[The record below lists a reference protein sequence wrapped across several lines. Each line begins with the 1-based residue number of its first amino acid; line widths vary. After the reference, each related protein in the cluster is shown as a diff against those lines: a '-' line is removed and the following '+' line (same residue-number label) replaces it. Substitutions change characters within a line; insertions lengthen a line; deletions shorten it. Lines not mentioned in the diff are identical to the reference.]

1 MAKNYGYYHSPIG
14 LLEVIGGQEIIKI
27 SLIENVGN
35 RNLSLDSSNNP
46 IVSKCIKQLQQYFEE
61 QLQTFDIPLVIRGTE
76 FQELVWNEVAKIPY
90 GEAIS
95 YQEIAKR
102 INRPNA
108 LRAVGTA
115 VGKNPIPIII
125 PCHRVV
131 RAGKSKIIRFG
142 WGKERKIFLQNLEQK
157 KN

>member
-1 MAKNYGYYHSPIG
+1 MAKSYVYYQSPFGWLEIIG
-14 LLEVIGGQEIIKI
+14 DQKIIKI
-27 SLIENVGN
+27 SLVENFTEE
-35 RNLSLDSSNNP
+35 NLSQTRTDNSVINQ
-46 IVSKCIKQLQQYFEE
+46 CIQQLEEYFE
-61 QLQTFDIPLVIRGTE
+61 QKLQVFDVPLVVKGTE

-90 GEAIS
+90 GQAIT

-102 INRPNA
+102 INRPKA

-131 RAGKSKIIRFG
+131 RAGNSKIINFG
-142 WGKERKIFLQNLEQK
+142 WGKERKIFLQKLEK
-157 KN
+157 